1 MAIYSAVRLGSFIIY
16 RSDNHLYK
24 TTNKE
29 VILSVFS
36 HLHFIIK
43 LTQVNK
49 DRVFPIHHQEVIK
62 AGIRTQSPVVI
73 PRGGHSARYTRH
85 AQTWYVEIDLRECGY
100 MLVFSDLW

>member
-49 DRVFPIHHQEVIK
+49 HRVFPIHHQEVIK
-62 AGIRTQSPVVI
+62 AGIRTQSPVI
-73 PRGGHSARYTRH
+73 KPS
-85 AQTWYVEIDLRECGY
+85 
-100 MLVFSDLW
+100 